1 VADVNAP
8 PTIEVRGLRKVFR
21 QATSGQQVVAI
32 DRLDLTIQPKEVIAI
47 VGQTG
52 CGKSTFFDMMI
63 GLEPPTEGYIHVG
76 DKSPYADFDFFRGK
90 MATVFQ
96 QDRLLPWRTALD
108 NVALPLELAGVRER
122 DRHAAA
128 AAWLDRLGL
137 AGFHHAFPAMLSGG
151 MRQRVAIARALAADP
166 PLLLADEAFSSLD
179 IATGRALR
187 AELRAI
193 ARATAKTVLHITHSV
208 DEAIE
213 VSDRI
218 LVLGRPGRL
227 LAEFGA
233 VAGAGAQHRASLRRA
248 IEEVI
253 EGTAGNAGE
262 IATGEGAPLAAAE

>member
-1 VADVNAP
+1 MSAVRLTGVARHFG
-8 PTIEVRGLRKVFR
+8 T
-21 QATSGQQVVAI
+21 VVAVE
-32 DRLDLTIQPKEVIAI
+32 DLSFAVAPGEYVTIL
-47 VGQTG
+47 GRSG
-52 CGKSTFFDMMI
+52 CGKSTTLGLVLGLI
-63 GLEPPTEGYIHVG
+63 GASAGTVEVLGVDPHR
-76 DKSPYADFDFFRGK
+76 DFAALRGK
-90 MATVFQ
+90 IGCVFQ
-96 QDRLLPWRTALD
+96 DDRLLPWRTALD

-122 DRHAAA
+122 ERHAAA

-227 LAEFGA
+227 LAEFGE
-233 VAGAGAQHRASLRRA
+233 VAGASVQRRASLRRA
-248 IEEVI
+248 IEAVI

-262 IATGEGAPLAAAE
+262 IAAGEGAPLAAAE